1 MVKMAYAPLS
11 TSSRLLSIDTM
22 SNICPNNVI
31 KPTLSEVL
39 QSDSVK
45 RLFNQPNLVIQTIS
59 SKPLAESDNNMFW
72 HKRNGMNTT
81 SNCTRP
87 SEISIFPVRTADE
100 EKEDDN
106 LLPSKI
112 EHKKSEIALLP
123 IKKKSCGH
131 YEPCENIVCDVTL
144 QQYVD
149 KDGMS
154 PMLALSIEE
163 DEINAPV
170 EKHCKNE
177 NCDALSI
184 DHNRCRRA
192 LIKLHRCDKSYMC
205 DICGIK
211 LREIRNKD
219 KKWISRIYHR
229 NCTRK
234 KEYVHNNVDRSHL
247 QKERMRMRELQILEI
262 ARMKKH
268 NYSDLATTIET
279 LRRNEELIIIPQK
292 VSSQPIV
299 ITTSVSSTQLTS
311 SNLITAQPIKINS
324 QITKA
329 TNIFGS
335 VPLMVSSQNTVI
347 SGNTLHSESKVKS
360 ISQIRFRNL
369 QQNSHLKSTSVPT
382 LAPVQTQVSTPAS
395 TSAAVPTL
403 TLALGPASTPPSA
416 SAPVS
421 TLTLALAP
429 NLAPAAAPAS
439 VPASTSVPTLAL
451 ALAPSPA
458 PVSTVTSTTAPTRT
472 TSTPAPVVSPR
483 KQYIRLA
490 VSPQATTGQPI
501 TINNLIISPS
511 HILSTTAAQPKTFL
525 APIRVVPIANLISPP
540 SLLHRTQGI
549 PKFCIV
555 TENLTPVAIPKS
567 PSVQP
572 ASAAADITP
581 VTSTK
586 QVNASKLLIRN
597 PISKVRKT
605 PKSMKAK
612 KSFFCVYCSKNIT
625 TDWYFKMHI
634 AKHRGEKL
642 FFCNSCDESFS
653 NNYDMKKHIINQHT
667 SQKELACDKCN
678 YTSTSL
684 ATFKSHVQ
692 THAICS
698 RNKADVQS
706 KKQRKLSEELS
717 EDKINRKLSH
727 KTYKRKL
734 KRIINSQNKRV
745 EKHNNKELL
754 TLNIGGNAKT
764 KGFNFVSMKKI
775 VEPENFEQESA
786 ITSR

>member
-1 MVKMAYAPLS
+1 MAYAPLS

-192 LIKLHRCDKSYMC
+192 LIKLHR
-205 DICGIK
+205 
-211 LREIRNKD
+211 
-219 KKWISRIYHR
+219 

-347 SGNTLHSESKVKS
+347 SGNTLHSESK
-360 ISQIRFRNL
+360 
-369 QQNSHLKSTSVPT
+369 
-382 LAPVQTQVSTPAS
+382 
-395 TSAAVPTL
+395 
-403 TLALGPASTPPSA
+403 
-416 SAPVS
+416 
-421 TLTLALAP
+421 
-429 NLAPAAAPAS
+429 
-439 VPASTSVPTLAL
+439 
-451 ALAPSPA
+451 
-458 PVSTVTSTTAPTRT
+458 
-472 TSTPAPVVSPR
+472 
-483 KQYIRLA
+483 
-490 VSPQATTGQPI
+490 PI

-717 EDKINRKLSH
+717 EDKINR
-727 KTYKRKL
+727 
-734 KRIINSQNKRV
+734 
-745 EKHNNKELL
+745 
-754 TLNIGGNAKT
+754 GNAKT